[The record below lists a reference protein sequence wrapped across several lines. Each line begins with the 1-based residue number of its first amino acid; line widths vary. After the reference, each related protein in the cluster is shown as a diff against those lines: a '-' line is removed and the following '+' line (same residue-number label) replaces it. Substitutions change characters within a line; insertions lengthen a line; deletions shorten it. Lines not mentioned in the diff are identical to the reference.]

1 MYHVDGFFILTSK
14 GEMNMNKDER
24 NLVKGIGLLISG
36 LSIIMYIWGGTFSHT
51 EAGMG
56 LFAGLTLF
64 LVAKKMR

>member
-1 MYHVDGFFILTSK
+1 
-14 GEMNMNKDER
+14 MNKDER
-24 NLVKGIGLLISG
+24 KMVKCLGLLISG
-36 LSIIMYIWGGTFSHT
+36 LSISMCVWGGTFSHT